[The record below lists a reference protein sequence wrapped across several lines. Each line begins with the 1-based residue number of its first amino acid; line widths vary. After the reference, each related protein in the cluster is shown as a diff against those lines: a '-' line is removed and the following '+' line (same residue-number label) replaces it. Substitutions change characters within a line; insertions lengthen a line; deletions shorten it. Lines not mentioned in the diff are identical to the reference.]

1 MSCRSCSLSIKYAP
15 ACNGGF
21 FCLSYPVSNCEES
34 AMLLPTSGWN
44 TCGLLFACYLP
55 TESPHGVS
63 RNWGGTLITDRWSTI
78 LSPLPAPTVVS
89 ERKPQH
95 TSNGF
100 TLRPTMHRRR
110 FHRSESSPLE
120 SSIRSSRSGLLL
132 LERMLLWCL
141 YRGSEKK
148 R

>member
-1 MSCRSCSLSIKYAP
+1 MNSSTATNERERGHSSRHAFLERHLSHASTADSSVSLL
-15 ACNGGF
+15 N
-21 FCLSYPVSNCEES
+21 PVSNCEES

-120 SSIRSSRSGLLL
+120 KIRELG
-132 LERMLLWCL
+132 
-141 YRGSEKK
+141 
-148 R
+148 